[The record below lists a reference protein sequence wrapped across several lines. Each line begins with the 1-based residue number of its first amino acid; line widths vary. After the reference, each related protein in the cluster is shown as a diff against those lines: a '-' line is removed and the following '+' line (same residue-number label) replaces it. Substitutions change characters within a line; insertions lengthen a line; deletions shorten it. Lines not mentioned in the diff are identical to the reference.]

1 MEKNNMLNALLSSLT
16 NIAARAIPLVTA
28 ATLAVMVTAQN
39 LVPNPSFEEY
49 TDCPHTFGYSDNVV
63 GWTSPYT
70 HSADYMNACADNDIA
85 GVPYNTWAY
94 QYPSDGIAYM
104 GLFTYELGGSYYR
117 EFIATQLTSPLK
129 PGVPVYL
136 SFKTALGGFGLD
148 PYNSANYTC
157 RGVGMKFFNVLPEDW
172 YQYIY
177 PDYPNSAALYLQ
189 QAVTDTAV
197 WVAVSGVYVPDSA
210 YTQLVIGNFFSDSL
224 NDPFVFDT
232 SGYGLSNIAYNLI
245 DQVCVSYDPNY
256 CANWSGIRQL
266 EGPTLTI
273 GPNPFGATLHLH
285 VENLAD
291 APVKFRLFDALGRI
305 VLNERWPAGYS
316 EWTLDGSGLAPGY
329 YTLLATN
336 TQGASRSYA
345 LVHVS
350 P

>member
-1 MEKNNMLNALLSSLT
+1 MLNALLSSLT

-28 ATLAVMVTAQN
+28 ATLAVMATAQN

-49 TDCPHTFGYSDNVV
+49 TECPYTFGYADNVV

-70 HSADYMNACADNDIA
+70 HSADYFNSCADNEVA
-85 GVPYNTWAY
+85 SVPYNTCGY
-94 QYPSDGIAYM
+94 QNASDGDGYV
-104 GLFTYELGGSYYR
+104 GLITYELGGPYYR
-117 EFIATQLTSPLK
+117 EFIAAQLTGPLQ

-172 YQYIY
+172 YQFIY
-177 PDYPNSAALYLQ
+177 PDYPNSAAIYLQ
-189 QAVTDTAV
+189 QAVTDTV
-197 WVAVSGVYVPDSA
+197 GWVTVSGEYVPDSA

-232 SGYGLSNIAYNLI
+232 LGYGLSNVAYNYI

-256 CANWSGIRQL
+256 CANWTGIIPVAVPSL
-266 EGPTLTI
+266 SI
-273 GPNPFGATLHLH
+273 GPNPFGASLHLSSLNM
-285 VENLAD
+285 EATPLML
-291 APVKFRLFDALGRI
+291 RLIDVMGRI
-305 VLNERWPAGYS
+305 VLNEEWPTGHT
-316 EWTLDGSGLAPGY
+316 EWVLDGSALASGY

-336 TQGASRSYA
+336 SQGASRSYA